1 MPKDFMERRGDP
13 RRIIDKYSS
22 VELSIG
28 EFCIGYQFRIW
39 NMSKEGMCLLVK
51 EDSDVL
57 SFIKIGDIL
66 NMKYYGSESRKR
78 GEYLK
83 TKIEHITKSE
93 EGRFMGHC
101 LVGISIVENH
111 DPDE

>member
-1 MPKDFMERRGDP
+1 MSKDFMERRGDP
-13 RRIIDKYSS
+13 RRVIDKYYS

-57 SFIKIGDIL
+57 SFIKVGDIL
-66 NMKYYGSESRKR
+66 SMKYYGSESRKR

-93 EGRFMGHC
+93 EGRFIGHC
-101 LVGISIVENH
+101 LVGISIVDN
-111 DPDE
+111 PDIGG